1 MIPWSDFYITIQDKV
16 AFWNKSRNFIWLNV
30 LQSGLNRV
38 GRFDFVIN
46 APFRYQSFFLIIQE
60 FAKFEGIIVAILFII
75 LSFEEIIVVC
85 NCNRAEFNS
94 SMTDMKIIPTTS
106 NVCFV
111 SSFAFSLS
119 YSIIFWEI
127 QCCFYINTIIVVIIF
142 TYSYK
147 KQNWKSYV

>member
-46 APFRYQSFFLIIQE
+46 APSRYQSFILIIQE

-85 NCNRAEFNS
+85 ICNRAEFNS
-94 SMTDMKIIPTTS
+94 SVTDMKIIPTTS
-106 NVCFV
+106 HMFA
-111 SSFAFSLS
+111 SFLHSLS
-119 YSIIFWEI
+119 PYLMISLFESFSVVSIL
-127 QCCFYINTIIVVIIF
+127 
-142 TYSYK
+142 
-147 KQNWKSYV
+147 KQLLY

>member
-46 APFRYQSFFLIIQE
+46 APSRYQSFILIIQE

-85 NCNRAEFNS
+85 ICNRAEFNS
-94 SMTDMKIIPTTS
+94 PVTDMKIIPTTS
-106 NVCFV
+106 HVCFF
-111 SSFAFSLS
+111 SSFAFSPS
-119 YSIIFWEI
+119 YD
-127 QCCFYINTIIVVIIF
+127 IIVWEF
-142 TYSYK
+142 
-147 KQNWKSYV
+147 

>member
-1 MIPWSDFYITIQDKV
+1 M
-16 AFWNKSRNFIWLNV
+16 NV

-46 APFRYQSFFLIIQE
+46 APSRYQSFILIIQE

-85 NCNRAEFNS
+85 NRAEFNS
-94 SMTDMKIIPTTS
+94 SVTDMKIIPTTGH
-106 NVCFV
+106 VCFF

-119 YSIIFWEI
+119 YD
-127 QCCFYINTIIVVIIF
+127 IIV
-142 TYSYK
+142 
-147 KQNWKSYV
+147 